1 MEVVLLGPLQQLLEP
16 EQLHLKL
23 PNYVPPAVQT
33 SIVRAFQAQT
43 VDQVMHLPSADQS
56 LVPKPKRMR
65 LWIEIADTCMWPVI
79 IINHIIIAI
88 YKSASYLTWWIIDA
102 AFRNLIMHV
111 GKYIDLGW

>member
-1 MEVVLLGPLQQLLEP
+1 MRNWAIYYFVTSGAKSLRDLCMEVVLLATLQQLLEP

-23 PNYVPPAVQT
+23 PNYVPPTVQT

-65 LWIEIADTCMWPVI
+65 LWNSW
-79 IINHIIIAI
+79 
-88 YKSASYLTWWIIDA
+88 
-102 AFRNLIMHV
+102 
-111 GKYIDLGW
+111 